1 MTSPNLFRL
10 GVACAAVIFSVSSI
24 CADEVPELK
33 LGKKGKSLLEETFS
47 GDAVPKGFAVNTGK
61 LRVAEG
67 SLRAS
72 QLAKDNHVGAFR
84 YRLPVQDVVVQ
95 VDFRFDGARTWNVGF
110 DPATGELK
118 KKGHLFSVILTAN
131 SWQLTEHND
140 KANPESKSKVLATA
154 KTTFE
159 KGKWYTLVLENKG
172 EQVLVQIA
180 GKEPLKAS
188 APDFK
193 VKKPGLVFRM
203 GGKDDEE
210 VAIDNVKV
218 WELK

>member
-1 MTSPNLFRL
+1 MISSNLVRVGF
-10 GVACAAVIFSVSSI
+10 ACVGLVFINPCSEAA
-24 CADEVPELK
+24 EVPELK
-33 LGKKGKSLLEETFS
+33 LGQRGKVLLEEAFA
-47 GDAVPKGFAVNTGK
+47 GDAVPKGWAANTGK
-61 LRVAEG
+61 LRVSEG

-72 QLAKDNHVGAFR
+72 ELAADKHVGAFR
-84 YRLPVQDVVVQ
+84 YRLPVQDTVVQ
-95 VDFRFDGARTWNVGF
+95 LDFRFDGARVFNLGF
-110 DPATGELK
+110 DPAPGELK
-118 KKGHLFSVILTAN
+118 KKGHLYSVVITPT

-140 KANPESKSKVLATA
+140 KANPESKSKALAKAET
-154 KTTFE
+154 KFE

-172 EQVLVQIA
+172 EQVLVQVA
-180 GKEPLKAS
+180 GREPLKVS

-203 GGKDDEE
+203 GGKDGEE

>member
-1 MTSPNLFRL
+1 MTSPNLSRL
-10 GVACAAVIFSVSSI
+10 GVACAAVIFCISSI
-24 CADEVPELK
+24 HAAEVPELL

-47 GDAVPKGFAVNTGK
+47 GDTVPKGFAVNTGK

-72 QLAKDNHVGAFR
+72 QLAKDNHIGAFR

-95 VDFRFDGARTWNVGF
+95 LDFRFDGARTWNVGF
-110 DPATGELK
+110 DPAPGELK

-131 SWQLTEHND
+131 SWQITEHND

-159 KGKWYTLVLENKG
+159 KGQWYTLVLENKG
-172 EQVLVQIA
+172 EQVVVQVA

-210 VAIDNVKV
+210 VALDNVKV